1 MHVTQNIHSLH
12 CCFTGRLQKEQS
24 FFREIHTERTEVINV
39 IQISSIYRYCSSSK
53 PSTKNSA
60 PPLQTYSFLFQLRA
74 YFTLKILLPIYIV
87 ALSPSYSP
95 DKKKI
100 KKINQYHSTIC
111 ILVTHRLRGR
121 AKEIR
126 RENTNP

>member
-53 PSTKNSA
+53 PSMKNSA
-60 PPLQTYSFLFQLRA
+60 PPQHHLSKPPLQFSVLTQSIFYAKNFATDLHSSSFPLIFPRQ
-74 YFTLKILLPIYIV
+74 
-87 ALSPSYSP
+87 
-95 DKKKI
+95 KKKSVSF
-100 KKINQYHSTIC
+100 YHIHTCHSP
-111 ILVTHRLRGR
+111 THG
-121 AKEIR
+121 ES
-126 RENTNP
+126 